1 LATRTASPGLPAV
14 VARDHL
20 ELLAE
25 DTALRIDLLDREL
38 PAPLVRL
45 QECGLRLIAVE
56 LADLHRVLR
65 DGGRAETDGARG
77 GEPKEPEFAA
87 HAVLH
92 LMGFCNSRGLAPV
105 DK

>member
-1 LATRTASPGLPAV
+1 MV
-14 VARDHL
+14 
-20 ELLAE
+20 
-25 DTALRIDLLDREL
+25 
-38 PAPLVRL
+38 
-45 QECGLRLIAVE
+45 QERGLRLIAVE